1 MNKATS
7 LRVMQ
12 NHQEELR
19 AIAEKHRFDSAHV
32 QELEANAKAHNDHIE
47 AKMLYDKRTRD
58 GELSGAFMGAA
69 MLGAAAAGASHMRSA
84 H

>member
-7 LRVMQ
+7 LRVME
-12 NHQEELR
+12 NHRQELR
-19 AIAEKHRFDSAHV
+19 AIAEKHGLDAAHV
-32 QELEANAKAHNDHIE
+32 DELEAEAKAHNDHIQ
-47 AKMLYDKRTRD
+47 AKMLHDKRTRD
-58 GELSGAFMGAA
+58 GEVSGAFMGAA